1 MLESLEFCYAVVAA
15 MLSADDIDDPHEC
28 AIQYHYAELTP
39 VAAKVN
45 WRQLRDVIV
54 RNTGVKA
61 LLHKSLISQ
70 NDLIS

>member
-45 WRQLRDVIV
+45 
-54 RNTGVKA
+54 
-61 LLHKSLISQ
+61 
-70 NDLIS
+70 